1 MADEKDPRPQFFRDV
16 HDLAQA
22 HGVLAY
28 VIVGVVHREG
38 SIAVASGAG
47 SRLDDK
53 ADITPK
59 VYMLVERAFEQALV
73 SLAAPNAPEIPAVP
87 KGTLVN

>member
-22 HGVLAY
+22 HGVVAY
-28 VIVGVVHREG
+28 IVVGVVKNDG
-38 SIAVASGAG
+38 TLAIASGAG
-47 SRLDDK
+47 SRLDD
-53 ADITPK
+53 AAEVTPK
-59 VYMLVERAFEQALV
+59 IYGLVEKSFHQAMV
-73 SLAAPNAPEIPAVP
+73 SIAQPDEPSVP